1 MARCPECGQ
10 KLRFREDLK
19 RWDHIYCESCHAELE
34 VLNAVPLELEAVFE
48 FEDEELVR
56 DLNDDLE
63 DDGDVVVDEDEIDW
77 DENDDGSEGDGDD
90 DDGSDGGDDDDDD
103 DDEW

>member
-1 MARCPECGQ
+1 MAHCPECGQ
-10 KLRFREDLK
+10 KLTHREGLE

-34 VLNAVPLELEAVFE
+34 VLSPMPLELEAVFE
-48 FEDEELVR
+48 FEDEELIR

-63 DDGDVVVDEDEIDW
+63 DDGDVIADDINW
-77 DENDDGSEGDGDD
+77 DENDDGDE
-90 DDGSDGGDDDDDD
+90 DDDDDD

>member
-10 KLRFREDLK
+10 KLTFREGLR
-19 RWDHIYCESCHAELE
+19 RWDHIHCESCHAELE
-34 VLNAVPLELEAVFE
+34 VLNPVPLELEAVFE

-56 DLNDDLE
+56 DLNDILD
-63 DDGDVVVDEDEIDW
+63 DDGDAVEDGTDW
-77 DENDDGSEGDGDD
+77 DESDDGDEEEDDEGNDDEDD
-90 DDGSDGGDDDDDD
+90 E

>member
-10 KLRFREDLK
+10 KLTFREGLQ

-34 VLNAVPLELEAVFE
+34 VLSPMPLELEAVFE

-56 DLNDDLE
+56 DLNDDLD
-63 DDGDVVVDEDEIDW
+63 DDGDLVEDDIDW
-77 DENDDGSEGDGDD
+77 DENED
-90 DDGSDGGDDDDDD
+90 SDEDENVD
-103 DDEW
+103 DDER

>member
-10 KLRFREDLK
+10 KLRIRGDLK

-34 VLNAVPLELEAVFE
+34 VLSPMPLELEAVFE
-48 FEDEELVR
+48 FEDEELIR
-56 DLNDDLE
+56 DLNDDLD
-63 DDGDVVVDEDEIDW
+63 DDGDLVEDDIDW
-77 DENDDGSEGDGDD
+77 DENEDGDED
-90 DDGSDGGDDDDDD
+90 DNDDEEEEEDDRD

>member
-10 KLRFREDLK
+10 KLTFREGLK
-19 RWDHIYCESCHAELE
+19 RWDHIYCGSCHAELE

-48 FEDEELVR
+48 FEDEELIR

-63 DDGDVVVDEDEIDW
+63 DDGDVVEDE
-77 DENDDGSEGDGDD
+77 DENDDGDEGDGDD
-90 DDGSDGGDDDDDD
+90 DDDDDGSDDEDEDEDE

>member
-10 KLRFREDLK
+10 KLTFREGLK

-34 VLNAVPLELEAVFE
+34 VLNPMPLELEAVFE
-48 FEDEELVR
+48 FEDEELIR
-56 DLNDDLE
+56 DLNDD
-63 DDGDVVVDEDEIDW
+63 IDW
-77 DENDDGSEGDGDD
+77 DENKDGDED
-90 DDGSDGGDDDDDD
+90 ENDD

>member
-48 FEDEELVR
+48 FEEEELVR

-63 DDGDVVVDEDEIDW
+63 DDGDMVVDEI
-77 DENDDGSEGDGDD
+77 DDGDEGDGDED
-90 DDGSDGGDDDDDD
+90 DDGSDDDDGDDEDD

>member
-10 KLRFREDLK
+10 KLTFREGLQ

-34 VLNAVPLELEAVFE
+34 VLNSMPLELEAVFE

-56 DLNDDLE
+56 DLNDDLD
-63 DDGDVVVDEDEIDW
+63 DDGDLVEDDIDW
-77 DENDDGSEGDGDD
+77 DENED
-90 DDGSDGGDDDDDD
+90 SDEDENVD
-103 DDEW
+103 DDER

>member
-10 KLRFREDLK
+10 KLTFREGLQ

-34 VLNAVPLELEAVFE
+34 VLNSMPLELEAVFE

-56 DLNDDLE
+56 DLNDDLD
-63 DDGDVVVDEDEIDW
+63 DDGDLVEDDIDW
-77 DENDDGSEGDGDD
+77 DENED
-90 DDGSDGGDDDDDD
+90 SDEDENVDDDDDDD
-103 DDEW
+103 DDER